1 MKVKSLLFALALGV
15 GSAPAALAQQSGAG
29 ASAPP
34 PQITNAASGISSS
47 SGAAIDAMGVKKY
60 LLGPGDVLDLRVFNE
75 PQFNGQLVV
84 DDEGKIEVP
93 FVDNPISAQ
102 CRTDR
107 EIRKEITDAL
117 LKYMKRPQVSLR
129 VVEMRSRPPATVF
142 GAVRSPTK
150 VGMLRRTKLLEVLAA
165 AGSVTEQASGDIQ
178 IFHTAPLMCPEP
190 EDEAQL
196 ALEKR
201 PNEDDALAVPY
212 STYKILDVRA
222 GKEAANPYVR
232 PGDIIVVQE
241 AYPIYVTGAV
251 IAPNSLYLREN
262 LSLSRAIAQVGGARK
277 GAVTNKVRIVRTKP
291 GGELEPEI
299 IVADLDAIRKQKQPD
314 IALKPYDIIDVSDG
328 SPWSLKNLP
337 MTLLGFAQA
346 GASNVINASSY
357 RVIQ

>member
-15 GSAPAALAQQSGAG
+15 SSVPAALAQQ
-29 ASAPP
+29 SAPP
-34 PQITNAASGISSS
+34 PQITNAAANVGSSASGS
-47 SGAAIDAMGVKKY
+47 ALDAMGVKKY

-84 DDEGKIEVP
+84 DDEGRVEVP
-93 FVDNPISAQ
+93 FVDTPILAQ

-117 LKYMKRPQVSLR
+117 AKYIKKPQVSLR
-129 VVEMRSRPPATVF
+129 VTEMRSRPPATVF

-150 VGMLRRTKLLEVLAA
+150 VSMLRRTKLLEVLAA

-178 IFHTAPLMCPEP
+178 IFHTSPLMCPEP

-201 PNEDDALAVPY
+201 PTDDALAVPY
-212 STYKILDVRA
+212 TTYKILDVRA
-222 GKEAANPYVR
+222 GKETANPYVR

-277 GAVTNKVRIVRTKP
+277 GAKTDKVRIVRTKP

-337 MTLLGFAQA
+337 LTLLGFAQA
-346 GASNVINASSY
+346 GAQNVISAGSY

>member
-1 MKVKSLLFALALGV
+1 MKVKNLLFALALGV
-15 GSAPAALAQQSGAG
+15 GTAAVASAQQP
-29 ASAPP
+29 APP
-34 PQITNAASGISSS
+34 QSVSDGAASVTTNSSS
-47 SGAAIDAMGVKKY
+47 ALDGMGIKKY

-84 DDEGKIEVP
+84 NDEGKVEVA
-93 FVDNPISAQ
+93 FVEEPIPAQ

-107 EIRKEITDAL
+107 EIKKDITDAL
-117 LKYMKRPQVSLR
+117 AKYIKRPQVSLR
-129 VVEMRSRPPATVF
+129 VVEMRSRPPAIVY
-142 GAVRSPTK
+142 GAVRSPARVDMRK
-150 VGMLRRTKLLEVLAA
+150 RTKLIEVLAV

-178 IFHTAPLMCPEP
+178 IYHTADLMCPEP

-196 ALEKR
+196 VMEKR
-201 PNEDDALAVPY
+201 TTNDALAMPF
-212 STYKILDVRA
+212 TTFKILDVKMGRI
-222 GKEAANPYVR
+222 NPFIR
-232 PGDIIVVQE
+232 PGDIILVQE

-251 IAPNSLYLREN
+251 TSPGGLYLREN

-299 IVADLDAIRKQKQPD
+299 IEVNLDAIRKQKQPD
-314 IALKPYDIIDVSDG
+314 IALRPYDIIDVSDG

-346 GASNVINASSY
+346 GVGTIATSAPV

>member
-1 MKVKSLLFALALGV
+1 MKVKSLFLALALGV
-15 GSAPAALAQQSGAG
+15 CSAPAASGQQTGGS
-29 ASAPP
+29 SAPP
-34 PQITNAASGISSS
+34 PQVSNAAANVGSSS
-47 SGAAIDAMGVKKY
+47 SGSSFDGMGIKKY

-75 PQFNGQLVV
+75 PQFNGALVV

-93 FVDNPISAQ
+93 FVDVPILAQ

-117 LKYMKRPQVSLR
+117 AKYIKRPQVSLR
-129 VVEMRSRPPATVF
+129 VSEMRSRPPATVF
-142 GAVRSPTK
+142 GAVRSPARVDMRK
-150 VGMLRRTKLLEVLAA
+150 RTKLLEVLAV

-190 EDEAQL
+190 EDAVQL
-196 ALEKR
+196 AAEKKSGT
-201 PNEDDALAVPY
+201 DALAVPY

-251 IAPNSLYLREN
+251 VAPNSLYLREN

-277 GAVTNKVRIVRTKP
+277 GAKTDKVRIVRTKP

-299 IVADLDAIRKQKQPD
+299 IVVNLDAIRKQKQPD
-314 IALKPYDIIDVSDG
+314 IALRPYDIIDVSDG
-328 SPWSLKNLP
+328 SPWDIKNLP
-337 MTLLGFAQA
+337 MTLLGFAQS
-346 GASNVINASSY
+346 GASTVIQQGSY
-357 RVIQ
+357 RIIQ

>member
-1 MKVKSLLFALALGV
+1 MKVKSLFFALALGI
-15 GSAPAALAQQSGAG
+15 GSVPAALAQQSDTA
-29 ASAPP
+29 APP
-34 PQITNAASGISSS
+34 PQITSAAANVTSPGSALDGMGI
-47 SGAAIDAMGVKKY
+47 KKY
-60 LLGPGDVLDLRVFNE
+60 LLGPGDILDLRVFNE

-84 DDEGKIEVP
+84 DDEGRIEVP
-93 FVDNPISAQ
+93 FVDTPIVAQ

-117 LKYMKRPQVSLR
+117 LKYIKRPQVSLR
-129 VVEMRSRPPATVF
+129 VTEMRSRPPATVY
-142 GAVRSPTK
+142 GAVRSPTRVLMQK
-150 VGMLRRTKLLEVLAA
+150 RTKLIEVLAA

-178 IFHTAPLMCPEP
+178 IFHTAELMCPEP

-196 ALEKR
+196 AAEKR
-201 PNEDDALAVPY
+201 APEDSLALPFT
-212 STYKILDVRA
+212 TYKILDVKM
-222 GKEAANPYVR
+222 GKTNPLVR
-232 PGDIIVVQE
+232 PGDIILVQE

-277 GAVTNKVRIVRTKP
+277 GAKTDKVRIVRTKP

-314 IALKPYDIIDVSDG
+314 IALKPYDIIDVSE
-328 SPWSLKNLP
+328 SSMWSLKNLP
-337 MTLLGFAQA
+337 GTLLGFAQA
-346 GASNVINASSY
+346 GAQNVISAGSY

>member
-1 MKVKSLLFALALGV
+1 MKVKSLFFAFAIGV
-15 GSAPAALAQQSGAG
+15 CTTPALAQQNGGS
-29 ASAPP
+29 SVP
-34 PQITNAASGISSS
+34 PQVSNAADNVGSTS
-47 SGAAIDAMGVKKY
+47 SGSALDGMGIKKY
-60 LLGPGDVLDLRVFNE
+60 LLGPGDILDLRVFNE

-93 FVDNPISAQ
+93 FVDAPILAQ

-107 EIRKEITDAL
+107 EIRKEIADAL
-117 LKYMKRPQVSLR
+117 AKYIRKPQVSLR
-129 VVEMRSRPPATVF
+129 VTEMRSRPPAIVY
-142 GAVRSPTK
+142 GAVRAPTRVLMQK
-150 VGMLRRTKLLEVLAA
+150 RTKLIEVLAA

-178 IFHTAPLMCPEP
+178 IFHTTELMCPEP

-196 ALEKR
+196 AAEQH
-201 PNEDDALAVPY
+201 PSGDALAVPY
-212 STYKILDVRA
+212 TTFKIGDVKI
-222 GKEAANPYVR
+222 GKSNPLVR
-232 PGDIIVVQE
+232 PGDIILVQE

-251 IAPNSLYLREN
+251 TAPNSLYLREN

-277 GAVTNKVRIVRTKP
+277 GAKTDKVRIVRTKP

-299 IVADLDAIRKQKQPD
+299 IVANLDAIRKQKEPD

-337 MTLLGFAQA
+337 MTLLGMAQA
-346 GASNVINASSY
+346 TAGNVVSVGST